1 MSDSSPGPGWWQA
14 SDGKWYPPELH
25 PAVTEAAAR
34 EAPAPDTSAPARRWW
49 VAGGGDDPKPLYR
62 RAWFIAL
69 AAVVGLV
76 VAVVVHPG
84 NKTNTSGRGSAPP
97 TTAGTQPATT
107 ATTAATAT
115 DATTL
120 PSGASTTALAAGGAS
135 TCTATISNPTP
146 SDGGAETIQVTSN
159 LPNTDVTATIYYETT
174 TSEYPGITNSSGSA
188 TIAFGVGQATVGD
201 TVTITV
207 IVGSGATCTTSFTP
221 Q

>member
-14 SDGKWYPPELH
+14 SDNKWYPPELH

-34 EAPAPDTSAPARRWW
+34 EAPDTAAPARRRW
-49 VAGGGDDPKPLYR
+49 VGGGGESQKPLYR
-62 RAWFIAL
+62 RVWFVAL
-69 AAVVGLV
+69 AAVVGLL
-76 VAVVVHPG
+76 VAVVVYPG
-84 NKTNTSGRGSAPP
+84 NKADTSGSTNGPA
-97 TTAGTQPATT
+97 TTAVTQSSSGATT
-107 ATTAATAT
+107 ATTA
-115 DATTL
+115 TTL
-120 PSGASTTALAAGGAS
+120 ASGVPTTALAAGGAS

-159 LPNTDVTATIYYETT
+159 IPDTDVTATIYYETT
-174 TSEYPGITNSSGSA
+174 TSEYPGMTNPSGSA
-188 TIAFGVGQATVGD
+188 SIAFGVGEATVGD